1 MWYTGVYRLFSR
13 WEERKMTALELKMIA
28 WIMMT
33 AGYLGEI
40 FFPGSFPLAAAGT
53 VALPLF
59 AYLTAESCRYTH
71 RWPGYMK
78 RLLLLAVVCEIPF
91 DLATSGLLFWP
102 LRQSPVVSQLLAV
115 AGIAFFDRYSDREWR
130 FLPLVGACIL
140 SAFLMGDY
148 GFYGVILVVAFYLY
162 GPDPSRCSS
171 FLGVITLLFGASSLM
186 SGVLDAQS
194 LLPLFALAACPL
206 FFFYNGLP
214 GDRIKKPFY
223 LGYPLLLLVLW
234 AMTFW
239 MPTA

>member
-1 MWYTGVYRLFSR
+1 
-13 WEERKMTALELKMIA
+13 MTALELKMIA

-140 SAFLMGDY
+140 SAFLISLTYSIDDFIISYFSCGTLQTLPIAIYSMTRKKVSPEINALSTIM
-148 GFYGVILVVAFYLY
+148 FVAILCIILVSNALE
-162 GPDPSRCSS
+162 SRS
-171 FLGVITLLFGASSLM
+171 
-186 SGVLDAQS
+186 
-194 LLPLFALAACPL
+194 
-206 FFFYNGLP
+206 YRKK
-214 GDRIKKPFY
+214 RIKE
-223 LGYPLLLLVLW
+223 
-234 AMTFW
+234 
-239 MPTA
+239 